1 MTISR
6 GALPLALFGAVGYGV
21 RQGWLMAP
29 TRVAQAV
36 APYAFGLMLERWGAG
51 ALWGT
56 TVLSVLAWG
65 ALRAVPSPSA
75 RQPSSSASSM
85 STEASEVSEASMTRR

>member
-6 GALPLALFGAVGYGV
+6 GALPLALFGAAGYGA

-29 TRVAQAV
+29 TRVAQAI
-36 APYAFGLMLERWGAG
+36 APYVFGLMLERWGAG

-56 TVLSVLAWG
+56 VALSVLAWL
-65 ALRAVPSPSA
+65 ALRAVESG
-75 RQPSSSASSM
+75 
-85 STEASEVSEASMTRR
+85 TRR